1 MANWFEVR
9 AGTMT
14 EAEARAYFGRPTL
27 SEAIQPGETGA
38 MRLRL
43 SCLIR
48 WPSPAAFKT
57 PSRAGDK
64 PHVPSEPRSLIGSAW
79 GGSTRIRSTAR
90 LREKSGVSRWPSV
103 PRCEHHSNLRSQ
115 LIPNLG
121 KLFPSH
127 DGHLNNRQHNRY
139 ARVLA

>member
-9 AGTMT
+9 AGTVT
-14 EAEARAYFGRPTL
+14 EAEARAYFRRPTL

-64 PHVPSEPRSLIGSAW
+64 PHVPSEPRSLIW
-79 GGSTRIRSTAR
+79 ER
-90 LREKSGVSRWPSV
+90 LG
-103 PRCEHHSNLRSQ
+103 
-115 LIPNLG
+115 
-121 KLFPSH
+121 
-127 DGHLNNRQHNRY
+127 RQHTYQGHGEASGEKRCFQV
-139 ARVLA
+139 AFGTPM